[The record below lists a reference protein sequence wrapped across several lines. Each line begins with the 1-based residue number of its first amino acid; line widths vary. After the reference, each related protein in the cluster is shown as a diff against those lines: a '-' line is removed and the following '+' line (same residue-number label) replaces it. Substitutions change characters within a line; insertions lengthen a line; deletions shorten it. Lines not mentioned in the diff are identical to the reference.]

1 MTDQQFIDQLKRH
14 EGVRQS
20 AYQDSMGY
28 WTIGVGRLIDS
39 KKGGK
44 LSMEEIEY
52 LLRND
57 IKRAC
62 TEVRAALP
70 WFDSLS
76 TNRQQVLINMAFN
89 LGTKGLLGFKNTLE
103 FVRTGQYDAAAKG
116 MLASKW
122 AKQVGNR
129 SVELAEQ
136 MRNG

>member
-1 MTDQQFIDQLKRH
+1 
-14 EGVRQS
+14 
-20 AYQDSMGY
+20 
-28 WTIGVGRLIDS
+28 
-39 KKGGK
+39 
-44 LSMEEIEY
+44 MEEIEY

-57 IKRAC
+57 IKRTC
-62 TEVRAALP
+62 EEVRKALP
-70 WFDSLS
+70 WFDTLS
-76 TNRQQVLINMAFN
+76 TNRQQVLINMGFN

>member
-20 AYQDSMGY
+20 AYQDSLGY
-28 WTIGVGRLIDS
+28 WTIGVGRLIDG

-57 IKRAC
+57 IKRTC
-62 TEVRAALP
+62 EEVRKALP

-76 TNRQQVLINMAFN
+76 TNRQQVLINMGFN

-103 FVRTGQYDAAAKG
+103 FVRTGQYDKAAKG

>member
-20 AYQDSMGY
+20 AYQDSLGY
-28 WTIGVGRLIDS
+28 WTIGVGRLIDG

-57 IKRAC
+57 IKRTC
-62 TEVRAALP
+62 EEVRKALP

-76 TNRQQVLINMAFN
+76 TNRQQVLINMGFN

>member
-20 AYQDSMGY
+20 AYQDSLGY
-28 WTIGVGRLIDS
+28 WTIGVGRLIDG

-57 IKRAC
+57 IKRTC
-62 TEVRAALP
+62 EEVRKALP
-70 WFDSLS
+70 WFDTLS
-76 TNRQQVLINMAFN
+76 TNRQQVLINMGFN